1 MIIQRFLL
9 AFILFIVSTFGVHAG
24 IELRSHQI
32 KTSDG
37 LPSNTVRYIY
47 QDSKGFLWLGTL
59 NGLSRYD
66 GNSFLTF
73 QPGNGEQPSLADNR
87 IFNITEDKHGFLW
100 MGTTVRLYSCYD
112 LRKACFV
119 NYMEPE
125 EQDRNYSKLFLASCG
140 DVWLWHPDNGSRRV
154 VHQQNGSLTST
165 VFKTEAGNLPD
176 NRVNFVREDNKGR
189 IWIGTKRGLA
199 LVVNGEVKIVN
210 RALHFVSLLAN
221 GNTVYFLT
229 EDGDIYSYQE
239 EVYELV
245 KQASLSSIAGKTS
258 FTDDFRIKDKW
269 MILTTTGIYNYDLV
283 TYTLTTDPRLNIK
296 NGEVICDNHGD
307 FWIYNGRGKIISVDS
322 RRKARPY

>member
-1 MIIQRFLL
+1 MPWSINL
-9 AFILFIVSTFGVHAG
+9 STG
-24 IELRSHQI
+24 
-32 KTSDG
+32 
-37 LPSNTVRYIY
+37 
-47 QDSKGFLWLGTL
+47 
-59 NGLSRYD
+59 
-66 GNSFLTF
+66 
-73 QPGNGEQPSLADNR
+73 
-87 IFNITEDKHGFLW
+87 FNITEDKHGFLW

-112 LRKACFV
+112 LQKACFV

-154 VHQQNGSLTST
+154 VHQEDGSLKST

-176 NRVNFVREDNKGR
+176 NRVNFVREDANGR

-239 EVYELV
+239 EAQELV
-245 KQASLSSIAGKTS
+245 RQASISSIAGKTS
-258 FTDDFRIKDKW
+258 PTDDFRIKDKW
-269 MILTTTGIYNYDLV
+269 VILTTTGVYNYDPVPDGFIISL
-283 TYTLTTDPRLNIK
+283 PK
-296 NGEVICDNHGD
+296 
-307 FWIYNGRGKIISVDS
+307 RGKPNPSSLYLRRSSTILTLNVITSSMTPAESSGFQLMEMGCLPIILPKTNWNILPPALQKTAISI
-322 RRKARPY
+322 PTFFYL